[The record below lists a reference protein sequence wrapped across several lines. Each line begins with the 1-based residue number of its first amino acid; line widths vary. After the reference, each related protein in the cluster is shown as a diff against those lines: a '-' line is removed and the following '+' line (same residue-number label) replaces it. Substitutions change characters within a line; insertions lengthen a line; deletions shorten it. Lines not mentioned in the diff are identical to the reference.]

1 MAQVFLEQESINA
14 NRKKQKLFLSL
25 FLFFN
30 CISIFLY
37 FATRNL
43 LDWNNPSDRKLVG
56 LFFALAGIM
65 LFCVLFGLLVTMRPA
80 KNGNNLILPF
90 AENSKEAIAEV
101 INREVAEGKTQFESF
116 INYNTVKK
124 YGDRVLLLPSYLLLI
139 GEMGQITAIPRGKI
153 YWICAQVGYKG
164 GPFYV
169 RLLIFTEQK
178 IFDFDGN
185 DIEHT
190 KEIANGLYQY
200 IPNAF
205 REYDPQEL
213 SYLLE
218 KLYQENR
225 AGFLAFY
232 EEEKRKKNTETG
244 IS

>member
-1 MAQVFLEQESINA
+1 M
-14 NRKKQKLFLSL
+14 
-25 FLFFN
+25 
-30 CISIFLY
+30 
-37 FATRNL
+37 
-43 LDWNNPSDRKLVG
+43 
-56 LFFALAGIM
+56 
-65 LFCVLFGLLVTMRPA
+65 
-80 KNGNNLILPF
+80 
-90 AENSKEAIAEV
+90 
-101 INREVAEGKTQFESF
+101 
-116 INYNTVKK
+116 
-124 YGDRVLLLPSYLLLI
+124 LPSYLLLI

-232 EEEKRKKNTETG
+232 EEEKRKRNTETG
-244 IS
+244 ISGCVRLSV